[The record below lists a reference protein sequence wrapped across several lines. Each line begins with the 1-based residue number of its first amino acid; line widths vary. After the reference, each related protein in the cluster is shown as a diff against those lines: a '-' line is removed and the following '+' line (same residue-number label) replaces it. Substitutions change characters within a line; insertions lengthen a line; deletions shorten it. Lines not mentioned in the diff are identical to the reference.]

1 MFVYIYIHLH
11 PGLLFSPQNT
21 SLNSW
26 NPFKKGDSTLFAI
39 EEFPWTI
46 LPDPQ
51 PFSSSNASNLEMG
64 EATDGNWGVDLLP
77 PRPLTKNRW
86 VEDGYI
92 AVGGSE
98 IRRSPVDMENI
109 SIIYRGLYI
118 PGGCLGFLPFTVY
131 SCTHTHVW
139 KKLFDV
145 NVNIIISCWNSSGR
159 PEEATQ
165 TTN

>member
-1 MFVYIYIHLH
+1 MELALLLASNTKPCQHIRELRPKNITSSWSWGFNNSITSTRLLQILNIYIYIY
-11 PGLLFSPQNT
+11 T
-21 SLNSW
+21 SR
-26 NPFKKGDSTLFAI
+26 STLFLLKK
-39 EEFPWTI
+39 TI
-46 LPDPQ
+46 LPDRQ

-77 PRPLTKNRW
+77 PRPLTKNRL

-118 PGGCLGFLPFTVY
+118 PCGAGFLPSTVAA
-131 SCTHTHVW
+131 CIHMIEIFF
-139 KKLFDV
+139 LC
-145 NVNIIISCWNSSGR
+145 I
-159 PEEATQ
+159 
-165 TTN
+165 